1 MKVYGLLK
9 GIKNRLKKLAKMA
22 QLVPNWPT
30 VQEIQAHNL
39 AREKFYFECIILSAR
54 HISRNEFSE
63 LTGQV

>member
-1 MKVYGLLK
+1 
-9 GIKNRLKKLAKMA
+9 MA

-30 VQEIQAHNL
+30 VQEIQVQNL
-39 AREKFYFECIILSAR
+39 AREKFNFECIILSAR